1 MKKRNVE
8 NPKEKID
15 EYKKEYSVLMKN
27 GDIKGL
33 KHLRS
38 LCIQMFLFDDINDNL
53 KEQVLNIAFDCH
65 RMCNYIN
72 ITGAREFLSIK
83 EHSELENPIYEL
95 GLEEDY
101 NEADDY

>member
-38 LCIQMFLFDDINDNL
+38 LCIQMFL
-53 KEQVLNIAFDCH
+53 
-65 RMCNYIN
+65 
-72 ITGAREFLSIK
+72 
-83 EHSELENPIYEL
+83 
-95 GLEEDY
+95 
-101 NEADDY
+101 